1 MRTFIAIE
9 LESAVKR
16 PIIQLLR
23 TFPRAEGVS
32 WCSEPQL
39 HITLKFL
46 GDITD
51 PQLGRILRIVEDASA
66 AVAPFEFTVRGLGVF
81 PAPANPRVLWCG
93 VDDPGAGCRRWVEAA
108 DPFFEEINVKPET
121 RAFTPH
127 ITLGRSKSSAG
138 AGVLRDLLENASP
151 PACPAMRATQV
162 VVFESVLGPGGAR
175 YKPVATSPLGGR

>member
-9 LESAVKR
+9 LDAAVKR

-46 GDITD
+46 GEVTD
-51 PQLGRILRIVEDASA
+51 PQLGKILRIVDQACA
-66 AVAPFEFTVRGLGVF
+66 AVQPFQLTLRGLGVF
-81 PAPANPRVLWCG
+81 PAPTNPRVLWCG
-93 VDDPGAGCRRWVEAA
+93 VEDPASGCRNWVQAA
-108 DPFFEEINVKPET
+108 DPLLEALNFKPET

-127 ITLGRSKSSAG
+127 VTLGRSKSSPGSA
-138 AGVLRDLLENASP
+138 VLRELLRSATP
-151 PACPAMRATQV
+151 PACPTMRATQV
-162 VVFESVLGPGGAR
+162 VVFESILGPGGAR
-175 YKPVATSPLGGR
+175 YKVVAKSPLGGK